1 VKLSGTYRA
10 QGGET
15 WSDVARRTTGND
27 LDANAI
33 KRANPAIQEPIEE
46 DFLVQIPMGDFQ
58 PSNIGQG
65 ELVIQVDGYSLGT
78 LDNFEM
84 ILAID
89 AISKCSFS
97 VPNEPETR
105 AMFLPLQSQR
115 ITVDHLGDRL
125 FTGRCASPQPQNAP
139 NQNVLNIEA
148 YADPGILELCSP
160 SIEKFPLE
168 WKNSLL
174 EQIAEDLCDEHGI
187 AVKFKTPTSSRFKR
201 VDIAPGQNILG
212 FLSDLSSQRG
222 LILTSDASGTLL
234 IHTGSSNGPIVSFLQ
249 NGKHPTEN
257 IDLTINEDKYF
268 SSVTGIV
275 PPKSKRGKIGAKYTV
290 QNPHA
295 TSVVRSH
302 TFECKDIDKGE
313 LETAVQSTAG
323 RMFAEVIS
331 CSVDVATWNNDM
343 GSVYKPGQLVS
354 LQSTEDFIPD
364 AFTFLVTM
372 VTLRKSAGNQ
382 SASLNLA
389 LPGVYSGELPER
401 LPWQ

>member
-1 VKLSGTYRA
+1 MKLSGTYRA

-33 KRANPAIQEPIEE
+33 KRANPALQEPLEE
-46 DFLVQIPMGDFQ
+46 RFLVQIPMGDFQ

-65 ELVIQVDGYSLGT
+65 DLVIQVDGYTLGT
-78 LDNFEM
+78 LDDFEM
-84 ILAID
+84 VLAID
-89 AISKCSFS
+89 AISKCSFM
-97 VPNEPETR
+97 VPNEPDTR
-105 AMFLPLQSQR
+105 ALFLPLQSQR
-115 ITVDHLGDRL
+115 ITVDHLGERL
-125 FTGRCASPQPQNAP
+125 FTGRCASPQPQNTP
-139 NQNVLNIEA
+139 NQKTLSIEA
-148 YADPGILELCSP
+148 YSDPGILELCSP

-187 AVKFKTPTSSRFKR
+187 AVQFETPTSSRFKR
-201 VDIAPGQNILG
+201 VDITPGQNILG
-212 FLSDLSSQRG
+212 FLSDLASQRG
-222 LILTSDASGTLL
+222 LILMSEASGTML
-234 IHTGSSNGPIVSFLQ
+234 IHTGSSDGPVVSFLQ

-290 QNPHA
+290 QNQHA
-295 TSVVRSH
+295 TSVVRSY
-302 TFECKDIDKGE
+302 TFECRDIDKGE
-313 LETAVQSTAG
+313 LETAVRSTAG
-323 RMFAEVIS
+323 RMFAEVVS
-331 CSVDVATWNNDM
+331 CSVDVATWKNDS

-354 LQSTEDFIPD
+354 LQSADDFIPD
-364 AFTFLVTM
+364 PFSFLVTM

-382 SASLNLA
+382 SASLNLS
-389 LPGVYSGELPER
+389 LPGVYSGELPIR